1 MTYIEYLRK
10 LEGKPNDTV
19 CETTEAGPGIN
30 QRDDEA
36 LSNQRPYGEDVA
48 LRQAIDQLNAY
59 FDGDTVGSNR
69 YYASPSSRMSG
80 SQLSGRYS
88 SGEQQEAV
96 PATTPDSQPTASAEE
111 YIPFASRPH
120 PDLLPHTGRRALL
133 PHTGR
138 RTGYMFDS
146 DVWGR
151 PTISVDTATEEPR
164 SGEESA
170 PFTGYPRINPYG

>member
-19 CETTEAGPGIN
+19 CETTEAGPGID
-30 QRDDEA
+30 QRDDNTP
-36 LSNQRPYGEDVA
+36 SNQRLFGEDMA
-48 LRQAIDQLNAY
+48 IRQAIDELNAY

-69 YYASPSSRMSG
+69 YPAPQSTRGMSG
-80 SQLSGRYS
+80 AQLSSRYS

-96 PATTPDSQPTASAEE
+96 SAATPDSQPPASAEE

-120 PDLLPHTGRRALL
+120 PDLLPHTGRSAR
-133 PHTGR
+133 
-138 RTGYMFDS
+138 YMFDS

-151 PTISVDTATEEPR
+151 PTISVNTPTEEPR
-164 SGEESA
+164 SGAESA
-170 PFTGYPRINPYG
+170 PRTGPIGTRHRF

>member
-19 CETTEAGPGIN
+19 CETTEAGPGID

-36 LSNQRPYGEDVA
+36 LSNQRPYGEDMA
-48 LRQAIDQLNAY
+48 IRQAIDELNAY

-69 YYASPSSRMSG
+69 YYAPPYARMSG

-96 PATTPDSQPTASAEE
+96 SAATSEPQPLSSTEE
-111 YIPFASRPH
+111 YIRSNRY
-120 PDLLPHTGRRALL
+120 DTCTGTRWVEWNRNQPTIAVDMWL
-133 PHTGR
+133 
-138 RTGYMFDS
+138 D
-146 DVWGR
+146 GR
-151 PTISVDTATEEPR
+151 PTVSVDTATEEPR

-170 PFTGYPRINPYG
+170 PRTGPIGTRHRF